1 MTTGDRLLQ
10 AREAFERSAWGDAYA
25 GLVEADGRGPL
36 ASEDLERLAIS
47 AFLLG
52 RADEVAS
59 AGSRAHLEAVR
70 EGDVARAARAAI
82 WLGMELIQRGEMAQG
97 GGWIARAARLIEETG
112 FDGVERGLLLVPQA
126 LQKLMAGEPA
136 AALAAFEG
144 VADIAERFADVDLRT
159 LGRLGRGQSLIA
171 MGERSRGVGL
181 LDEAMVAV
189 TAGEVSPMIVGIV
202 YCAVIEAC
210 QGLFDL
216 RRAQEWTAALDRW
229 IDSQPD
235 LVPYRGQCLVYRA
248 ELMRF
253 HGAWSEATDEAQ
265 RARDW
270 LSRPPPT
277 PAVGEALY
285 QLAELDRLRG
295 AFAPAEAAYREA
307 SSWGR
312 MPEPGLALLRLAQGE
327 VDAAGA
333 SVRRA
338 LAEAPDD
345 LVRARLL
352 EPQVDIALAAGDL
365 VVARDAADRLTGL
378 ADSMGAPLLRAMAA
392 RSDGSV
398 LLAEGDVEGALGA
411 LRRAWDL
418 WRDLDA
424 PYEAAR
430 VRVGIGR
437 ACRRLRDLD
446 GAALEFDAARD
457 VFRRLGAVPDL
468 ARLEKDSGPEVSPA
482 PGGLSQRELE
492 ILRLVA
498 AGNTNRAIAE
508 GLTLSERT
516 VDRHVSNIFGKLGV
530 STRAAATA
538 YAYEHHLV

>member
-1 MTTGDRLLQ
+1 MGP
-10 AREAFERSAWGDAYA
+10 A
-25 GLVEADGRGPL
+25 GGW
-36 ASEDLERLAIS
+36 
-47 AFLLG
+47 LG
-52 RADEVAS
+52 RAQRLLD
-59 AGSRAHLEAVR
+59 RQEA
-70 EGDVARAARAAI
+70 DC
-82 WLGMELIQRGEMAQG
+82 
-97 GGWIARAARLIEETG
+97 
-112 FDGVERGLLLVPQA
+112 VEHGYLLVPAVFEQE
-126 LQKLMAGEPA
+126 AGGDWEGA
-136 AALAAFEG
+136 AATAGDAAAIGERFGDSDLFALAAH
-144 VADIAERFADVDLRT
+144 ERGHILIQN
-159 LGRLGRGQSLIA
+159 GRLKEGL
-171 MGERSRGVGL
+171 GL

-295 AFAPAEAAYREA
+295 AFASAEAAYREA

-312 MPEPGLALLRLAQGE
+312 LPEPGLALLRLAQGE

-437 ACRRLRDLD
+437 ACRALRDLD